1 MVFKA
6 RIGVTFYHQLMTVSS
21 LQSRV
26 DQKKRIGGKAHKE
39 TLKKTGTLRIGWKE
53 IFQTS
58 TLWAEELSKIMLKI
72 NRRTRISLYLTESK
86 TKEIT
91 LVVKAITKSK
101 MIEVSN
107 GIRSGEK
114 SKKGTTRLR
123 VTRGVNEGGD
133 GVEAPSEEGE
143 GASRTGMHTP
153 GTTSSP

>member
-1 MVFKA
+1 VVFKA

-39 TLKKTGTLRIGWKE
+39 TLKKTGTLRIGRKE

-58 TLWAEELSKIMLKI
+58 TLWAGELSKIMLKI

-91 LVVKAITKSK
+91 LVVKAITKS
-101 MIEVSN
+101 SFLL
-107 GIRSGEK
+107 
-114 SKKGTTRLR
+114 T
-123 VTRGVNEGGD
+123 
-133 GVEAPSEEGE
+133 
-143 GASRTGMHTP
+143 
-153 GTTSSP
+153 